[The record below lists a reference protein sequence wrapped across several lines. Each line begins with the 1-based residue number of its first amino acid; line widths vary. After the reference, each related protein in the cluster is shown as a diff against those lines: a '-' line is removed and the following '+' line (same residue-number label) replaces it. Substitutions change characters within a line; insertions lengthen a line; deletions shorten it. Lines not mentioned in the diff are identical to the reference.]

1 ANEFNCFI
9 FLKTVLANLL
19 LQIQSPRGVVFP
31 EGYNFTIYEIHW
43 IRQTPGK
50 EQKPDQGLEWLVHYH
65 KSSRNYYSPTIQGRF
80 VASKDSSNFYL
91 QMSNLKAEDAAVYYC
106 VRSTV
111 KEVLRDLMKKRLF
124 L

>member
-1 ANEFNCFI
+1 QVQLVE
-9 FLKTVLANLL
+9 TGG
-19 LQIQSPRGVVFP
+19 GVVFP

-106 VRSTV
+106 VRTFNHAGRMTTETSSDSAGSSA
-111 KEVLRDLMKKRLF
+111 L
-124 L
+124 